1 MTYKTLVLNGIEVE
15 VTYTVVPKENRNF
28 GHPDNRLPDE
38 PEEILVHNVAII
50 DWDDKV
56 LSQLI
61 KESKNA

>member
-1 MTYKTLVLNGIEVE
+1 MCKTLFLSGIEVE
-15 VTYTVVPKENRNF
+15 VTYTVVPKEKRNL
-28 GHPDNRLPDE
+28 GHPDDRLPNE

-61 KESKNA
+61 KESKHA